1 MQQEVRR
8 GRSQIIEDS
17 DGNVRDGTDVGKHGW
32 APDGGNE
39 ATQSYRIRFQLQETG
54 RYWGEILPLA
64 MSLGRE
70 ETAQVAQDKCL
81 SCPTLLRRLATP
93 FVG

>member
-8 GRSQIIEDS
+8 GRSQIIENS

-54 RYWGEILPLA
+54 RYWGEIPPFA
-64 MSLGRE
+64 TDPGR
-70 ETAQVAQDKCL
+70 A
-81 SCPTLLRRLATP
+81 
-93 FVG
+93 